1 MLTSRAVLTLMIG
14 IFILASGYS
23 LANLF
28 FVVLG
33 IFFIMSSIISMPQ
46 IAYVADPTQIE
57 VTREIDK
64 KSIFAGDFLLVTV
77 KVRNKSIHSFDYIE
91 IFDGYPEIFKLAV
104 GSNSI
109 KTRLRGHEEISFS
122 YIVQC
127 PLRGKYQ
134 LGPMKIIVYDKK
146 GMNFEERI
154 VHKYDYILVYPQYE
168 DVRKLKALS
177 HKRQLG
183 ILYGVHKT
191 KQRGMGTEF
200 FAIRLYNPSDELR
213 FIDWKSFA
221 RTGRLHTKEY
231 EIEKNIRILIMLDNS
246 GSMGAGATGETKLE
260 YSIRAAVVLTSLA
273 LERNDLV
280 GLLIFSDK
288 VNTYLAPSSRRDFI
302 YEVLDALAPI
312 EASGGSDFIRVARYT
327 ISKLQRVSF
336 IVILSDLEGDKE
348 IIKKGIEILR
358 ANGHHVLVIAP
369 FGPWFEVPPYDLS
382 PADKAVVEAVSYEL
396 WEKRMEISK
405 ILAKMEVPVISVGP
419 DDILPTVITQY
430 LRAKKLGLGMT

>member
-1 MLTSRAVLTLMIG
+1 
-14 IFILASGYS
+14 
-23 LANLF
+23 
-28 FVVLG
+28 
-33 IFFIMSSIISMPQ
+33 
-46 IAYVADPTQIE
+46 
-57 VTREIDK
+57 
-64 KSIFAGDFLLVTV
+64 
-77 KVRNKSIHSFDYIE
+77 
-91 IFDGYPEIFKLAV
+91 
-104 GSNSI
+104 
-109 KTRLRGHEEISFS
+109 
-122 YIVQC
+122 
-127 PLRGKYQ
+127 
-134 LGPMKIIVYDKK
+134 
-146 GMNFEERI
+146 
-154 VHKYDYILVYPQYE
+154 
-168 DVRKLKALS
+168 
-177 HKRQLG
+177 
-183 ILYGVHKT
+183 
-191 KQRGMGTEF
+191 
-200 FAIRLYNPSDELR
+200 
-213 FIDWKSFA
+213 
-221 RTGRLHTKEY
+221 
-231 EIEKNIRILIMLDNS
+231 MLDNS